1 MNLSPR
7 NLVVTGALSVLMLSF
22 GALPP
27 SAAAAPQLTVQQEE
41 AAHPRIVEAIHHMRE
56 ALREMEAAP
65 DDFGGNKAQAIHD
78 CRVAIHS
85 LRKALYFRLH
95 MDDAAIDRLP

>member
-1 MNLSPR
+1 MKSTSR
-7 NLVVTGALSVLMLSF
+7 RLVST
-22 GALPP
+22 
-27 SAAAAPQLTVQQEE
+27 SAALALTLGAIPLLATAAPPMSVQSEE
-41 AAHPRIVEAIHHMRE
+41 AAHPRIVAAIHHMQE

-65 DDFGGNKAQAIHD
+65 DDFGGNKAVAIHD

-95 MDDAAIDRLP
+95 MDDAAIDRMP

>member
-1 MNLSPR
+1 MNMNPRRLLSIGG
-7 NLVVTGALSVLMLSF
+7 LLIAF
-22 GALPP
+22 GAMPMLA
-27 SAAAAPQLTVQQEE
+27 SAAPPYTIQSEE

-56 ALREMEAAP
+56 ALHEMEAAP

-85 LRKALYFRLH
+85 LRRALYFRLR
-95 MDDAAIDRLP
+95 MDDAAIDRIP

>member
-1 MNLSPR
+1 MKLS
-7 NLVVTGALSVLMLSF
+7 LQGLGSAMALSVALGAF
-22 GALPP
+22 ALPA
-27 SAAAAPQLTVQQEE
+27 SAAPPTSIQAEE
-41 AAHPRIVEAIHHMRE
+41 AAHPRIVDAIHHMKE

-78 CRVAIHS
+78 CQVAIHS

-95 MDDAAIDRLP
+95 MDDAALDRIP